1 MYIFSRKRTCTVKK
15 TDSLPL
21 LAGLLFL
28 AINLSACG
36 LSKHVDEQMNPN
48 TALVFGYIDT
58 ANAPSNLKW
67 AQARQLKTDSM
78 EPYKAFR
85 ADDGMFYLEN
95 LGMGSY
101 KMTTFG
107 GSGFIFMS
115 YGQCIG
121 TKNYSYEFPSD
132 DPKFEKLAFR
142 LSKPGLYY
150 AGSYK
155 IVKAKNNL
163 FKENDYAFV
172 KLESP
177 DERELLKRLLPHAE
191 GTKWQALI
199 KKRLEGS
206 R

>member
-1 MYIFSRKRTCTVKK
+1 VKK
-15 TDSLPL
+15 TYSSLL
-21 LAGLLFL
+21 LAGLLFF
-28 AINLSACG
+28 AFNLSSCG
-36 LSKHVDEQMNPN
+36 LSKHVDEQINSN
-48 TALVFGYIDT
+48 TALVFGYINTD
-58 ANAPSNLKW
+58 NAPSNLKW

-85 ADDGMFYLEN
+85 ADGDGMFYLEN

-107 GSGFIFMS
+107 GSGTVIMS
-115 YGQCIG
+115 HGQCIG
-121 TKNYSYEFPSD
+121 SINYSYEFPSD

-142 LSKPGLYY
+142 LSKSGLYY

-155 IVKAKNNL
+155 VVKAKTNL
-163 FKENDYAFV
+163 FKENDYALV

-191 GTKWQALI
+191 GTKWNALI
-199 KKRLEGS
+199 KKRLEGAK
-206 R
+206 